1 VVPFKPGRQVARWA
15 RGSGQRDTS
24 GRGRCRLAHSL
35 RHLLGRKA
43 HPMPQRGIAAQ
54 PGWPRLQ
61 ALKPTAGLQPVSLKV
76 LHNRHPLVLKRRALD
91 LGPQLGHPTGRQEM
105 AEVIQQRPF
114 GQTVHASP
122 PCGAVQAPR
131 RITTSGLPPPARRQ
145 VWQELNAGYGWIVDA
160 DLGQLFDTSNQDKR
174 IDFSAEEISGGR
186 VLRLVRDMRRAGVL
200 EGACGPPTRT
210 GVLQGGDSPLGS
222 NIFLTPFD
230 RRMHAEGFRLTHWAD
245 GFIGLCQTK
254 VEAQRALAIAELCF
268 RKALGVARPP
278 QKTRLVHI
286 SRGFE
291 FLGYKVKQGTGFRQ
305 PTHRRRSWSK
315 PSPPRCCPP

>member
-1 VVPFKPGRQVARWA
+1 VAAASSDLCGTCGERVCW
-15 RGSGQRDTS
+15 
-24 GRGRCRLAHSL
+24 RGRV
-35 RHLLGRKA
+35 GR
-43 HPMPQRGIAAQ
+43 R
-54 PGWPRLQ
+54 RE
-61 ALKPTAGLQPVSLKV
+61 PVCS
-76 LHNRHPLVLKRRALD
+76 R
-91 LGPQLGHPTGRQEM
+91 
-105 AEVIQQRPF
+105 
-114 GQTVHASP
+114 
-122 PCGAVQAPR
+122 
-131 RITTSGLPPPARRQ
+131 
-145 VWQELNAGYGWIVDA
+145 
-160 DLGQLFDTSNQDKR
+160 
-174 IDFSAEEISGGR
+174 
-186 VLRLVRDMRRAGVL
+186 
-200 EGACGPPTRT
+200 
-210 GVLQGGDSPLGS
+210 GGDSPLGS

-230 RRMHAEGFRLTHWAD
+230 RRMHAEGFRLTRWAD